1 MTEKQQIKMVVFD
14 WAGTTT
20 DFGSQAPVDVF
31 DRTFRQKG
39 LVFTKAEINAP
50 MGMEKKAHIKT
61 MLSTEKGRKLWEDA
75 YSRSWNEDD
84 IEDVYQ
90 CFEGNL
96 RTVVAEYSKL
106 IPGVKETVEK
116 LREMGL
122 KIGSTTGYTSEMMQ
136 YVLPVAKEQGY
147 EPDCCV
153 MRQLNVYP
161 PKLVVKAGDT
171 VMDILEGKNAGAWS
185 VGIIKGSNVVGLNEA
200 EYNALDEQAK
210 KELHEKARKIYLDA
224 GADYVI
230 EDITELPEVIAEIN
244 ESL

>member
-61 MLSTEKGRKLWEDA
+61 MLSTEKGQKLWEDA

-153 MRQLNVYP
+153 TPDVTEYSRPTPLWCLN
-161 PKLVVKAGDT
+161 AC
-171 VMDILEGKNAGAWS
+171 AS
-185 VGIIKGSNVVGLNEA
+185 
-200 EYNALDEQAK
+200 
-210 KELHEKARKIYLDA
+210 
-224 GADYVI
+224 
-230 EDITELPEVIAEIN
+230 
-244 ESL
+244 

>member
-61 MLSTEKGRKLWEDA
+61 MLSTEKGQ
-75 YSRSWNEDD
+75 
-84 IEDVYQ
+84 EDVYQ

-153 MRQLNVYP
+153 TPDV
-161 PKLVVKAGDT
+161 T
-171 VMDILEGKNAGAWS
+171 
-185 VGIIKGSNVVGLNEA
+185 
-200 EYNALDEQAK
+200 EYSRPTPFMVFLLLWCLSACA
-210 KELHEKARKIYLDA
+210 
-224 GADYVI
+224 
-230 EDITELPEVIAEIN
+230 
-244 ESL
+244 S

>member
-61 MLSTEKGRKLWEDA
+61 MLSTEKGQKLWEDA

-96 RTVVAEYSKL
+96 RTCL
-106 IPGVKETVEK
+106 
-116 LREMGL
+116 L
-122 KIGSTTGYTSEMMQ
+122 YTS
-136 YVLPVAKEQGY
+136 PS
-147 EPDCCV
+147 PRD
-153 MRQLNVYP
+153 
-161 PKLVVKAGDT
+161 
-171 VMDILEGKNAGAWS
+171 
-185 VGIIKGSNVVGLNEA
+185 
-200 EYNALDEQAK
+200 
-210 KELHEKARKIYLDA
+210 
-224 GADYVI
+224 
-230 EDITELPEVIAEIN
+230 
-244 ESL
+244 